1 MHRAAAL
8 VLFALLAGCGS
19 SEPGP
24 GGVTA
29 NEAAALDDAAE
40 MIEGQRLGEDALQPQ
55 APPAQA
61 KSSTES
67 PPPAK

>member
-1 MHRAAAL
+1 MVRPAAL
-8 VLFALLAGCGS
+8 ALLLALTGCGS

-29 NEAAALDDAAE
+29 NEAAALNDAAE
-40 MIEGQRLGEDALQPQ
+40 MVESQRLGDAAMNPQ
-55 APPAQA
+55 NVP
-61 KSSTES
+61 ES